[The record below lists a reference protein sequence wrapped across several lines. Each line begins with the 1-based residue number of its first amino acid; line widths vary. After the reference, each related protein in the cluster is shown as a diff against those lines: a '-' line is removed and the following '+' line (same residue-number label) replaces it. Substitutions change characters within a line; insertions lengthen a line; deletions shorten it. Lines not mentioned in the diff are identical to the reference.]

1 MLLCFVR
8 GRVGCREDCWESVG
22 RQTNL
27 SMSDVDITTLP
38 ISKLRN
44 ELKKLGLSGSGTK
57 NQLIERYNT
66 YKQQQAENPAA
77 TAKEEDPVVEA
88 PQEAS
93 PPVTG
98 LFEFV
103 WVYRD
108 RGGSAGE

>member
-1 MLLCFVR
+1 
-8 GRVGCREDCWESVG
+8 
-22 RQTNL
+22 
-27 SMSDVDITTLP
+27 MSDVDITTLP

-57 NQLIERYNT
+57 NQLIERYNI

-77 TAKEEDPVVEA
+77 TENQNAKEEDPVVEA

-93 PPVTG
+93 PPVAG

-108 RGGSAGE
+108 RGGGAGE

>member
-1 MLLCFVR
+1 M
-8 GRVGCREDCWESVG
+8 G

-38 ISKLRN
+38 ISKLRS

-77 TAKEEDPVVEA
+77 TENQNAKEEDPIVEA

-98 LFEFV
+98 LFGFV
-103 WVYRD
+103 CVYWD
-108 RGGSAGE
+108 RGSGADE